1 MEYYNILFILFLN
14 FTLMFSNPSDILKTY
29 LNEYVIFYLKTGEKQ
44 NGILKGFDEH
54 LNILILQNDKL
65 IFFRGECI
73 ACIGQ

>member
-65 IFFRGECI
+65 IFCRGECI
-73 ACIGQ
+73 ACMGQ